1 MAMDTVLT
9 PSEALK
15 ALEDCYDALLE
26 ALPDARQAE
35 DTRGA
40 LSNLFSGHSYHPG
53 LDALMDKY
61 VPLLSDHVAAL
72 ALAVQAQPGP
82 EAQAA
87 TLRGLERLL
96 FYPKPA
102 SPPEEFTL
110 VALEGHGLPLAPLL
124 SPDAQRDLA
133 QRYARQTPPRRMM
146 PNQKKLWK
154 LLAGK

>member
-1 MAMDTVLT
+1 MDTVLP

-15 ALEDCYDALLE
+15 ALENCYDALLE

-61 VPLLSDHVAAL
+61 VPLLADHVAAL
-72 ALAVQAQPGP
+72 AQAVQAQPGP

-87 TLRGLERLL
+87 ALRGLERLL

-110 VALEGHGLPLAPLL
+110 VAFEGYGLPLGPLL
-124 SPDAQRDLA
+124 STEDRLDLA
-133 QRYARQTPPRRMM
+133 QRYSQKTPPRRMM

>member
-1 MAMDTVLT
+1 MDTVLT

-15 ALEDCYDALLE
+15 ALENCYDALLE

-35 DTRGA
+35 DPRGA

-61 VPLLSDHVAAL
+61 VPLLADHVAAL
-72 ALAVQAQPGP
+72 AQAVQAQPGP

-87 TLRGLERLL
+87 ALQGLERLL
-96 FYPKPA
+96 FYPKPS

-110 VALEGHGLPLAPLL
+110 VAFEGSGLPLAPLL
-124 SPDAQRDLA
+124 TPQDKLDLA
-133 QRYARQTPPRRMM
+133 RRYAEKTSPRRMM

>member
-1 MAMDTVLT
+1 MDTVLT

-15 ALEDCYDALLE
+15 ALENCYDALLE

-72 ALAVQAQPGP
+72 ALAVRAQPGP

-87 TLRGLERLL
+87 ALRGLERLL

-110 VALEGHGLPLAPLL
+110 VAFEGNGLSLAPLL
-124 SPDAQRDLA
+124 ADQDRLDLA
-133 QRYARQTPPRRMM
+133 QRYAKKTPPRRMM
-146 PNQKKLWK
+146 PNQKKLWQ

>member
-1 MAMDTVLT
+1 MDAVLT

-15 ALEDCYDALLE
+15 ALEDCYDELLA
-26 ALPDARQAE
+26 ALPDARRAE
-35 DTRGA
+35 DPRGV
-40 LSNLFSGHSYHPG
+40 LSSFFSGHSYHPG
-53 LDALMDKY
+53 LDAILHDYGSRLSGY
-61 VPLLSDHVAAL
+61 VEAL
-72 ALAVQAQPGP
+72 VLAVQSNPGP

-87 TLRGLERLL
+87 ALRGLERLL

-110 VALEGHGLPLAPLL
+110 VAFEGHGLPLAPLL
-124 SPDAQRDLA
+124 APDAQRDLA
-133 QRYARQTPPRRMM
+133 RRYGKKTPPRRMM

>member
-1 MAMDTVLT
+1 MDTVLT

-87 TLRGLERLL
+87 ALRGLERLL

-110 VALEGHGLPLAPLL
+110 VAFEGHGLSLAPLL
-124 SPDAQRDLA
+124 ADQDRLDLA
-133 QRYARQTPPRRMM
+133 QRYAKKAPPRRMM

>member
-1 MAMDTVLT
+1 MDTVLT

-15 ALEDCYDALLE
+15 ALENCYDALLE

-61 VPLLSDHVAAL
+61 VPLLADHVAAL
-72 ALAVQAQPGP
+72 AQAVQAQPGP

-87 TLRGLERLL
+87 ALRGLERLL

-110 VALEGHGLPLAPLL
+110 VAFEGYGLPLGPLL
-124 SPDAQRDLA
+124 STEDRLDLA
-133 QRYARQTPPRRMM
+133 QRYSQKTPPRRMM

>member
-1 MAMDTVLT
+1 MDTVLT

-15 ALEDCYDALLE
+15 ALENCYDALLE

-61 VPLLSDHVAAL
+61 VPLLADHVAAL
-72 ALAVQAQPGP
+72 AQAVQAQPGP

-87 TLRGLERLL
+87 ALRGLERLL

-110 VALEGHGLPLAPLL
+110 VAFEGYGLPLAPLL
-124 SPDAQRDLA
+124 ADEDRLDLA
-133 QRYARQTPPRRMM
+133 QRYAKKTPPRRMM

>member
-1 MAMDTVLT
+1 MDTVLT

-15 ALEDCYDALLE
+15 ALENCYDALLE

-35 DTRGA
+35 DPRGA

-72 ALAVQAQPGP
+72 ALAVRAQPGP

-87 TLRGLERLL
+87 ALRGLERLL

-110 VALEGHGLPLAPLL
+110 VAFEGNGLSLAPLL
-124 SPDAQRDLA
+124 ADQDRLDLA
-133 QRYARQTPPRRMM
+133 QRYAKKTPPRRMM

>member
-1 MAMDTVLT
+1 MDTVLT

-15 ALEDCYDALLE
+15 ALENCYDALLE

-61 VPLLSDHVAAL
+61 VPLLADHVAAL
-72 ALAVQAQPGP
+72 AQAVQAQPGP

-87 TLRGLERLL
+87 ALRGLERLL

-110 VALEGHGLPLAPLL
+110 VAFEGYGLPLGPLL
-124 SPDAQRDLA
+124 STEDRLDLA
-133 QRYARQTPPRRMM
+133 QRYAKKTPPRRMM

>member
-1 MAMDTVLT
+1 MDTVLT

-15 ALEDCYDALLE
+15 ALENCYDALLE

-61 VPLLSDHVAAL
+61 VPLLADHVAAL

-87 TLRGLERLL
+87 ALRGLERLL

-110 VALEGHGLPLAPLL
+110 VAFEGYGLPLGPLL
-124 SPDAQRDLA
+124 SPEDRLDLA
-133 QRYARQTPPRRMM
+133 QRYAKKTPPRRMM

>member
-1 MAMDTVLT
+1 MDTVLT

-15 ALEDCYDALLE
+15 ALENCYDALLE
-26 ALPDARQAE
+26 TLPDARQAE

-61 VPLLSDHVAAL
+61 VPLLADHVAAL
-72 ALAVQAQPGP
+72 AQAVQAQPGP

-87 TLRGLERLL
+87 ALRGLERLL

-110 VALEGHGLPLAPLL
+110 VAFEGYGLPLGPLL
-124 SPDAQRDLA
+124 STEARLDLA
-133 QRYARQTPPRRMM
+133 QRYAKKTPLRRMM

>member
-1 MAMDTVLT
+1 MDTVLT

-15 ALEDCYDALLE
+15 ALENCYDALLE

-61 VPLLSDHVAAL
+61 VPLLADHVEAL
-72 ALAVQAQPGP
+72 AQAVRAQPGP

-87 TLRGLERLL
+87 ALRGLERLL

-110 VALEGHGLPLAPLL
+110 VAFEGYGLPLGPLL
-124 SPDAQRDLA
+124 STEARLDLA
-133 QRYARQTPPRRMM
+133 QRYAKKTPPRRMM

>member
-15 ALEDCYDALLE
+15 ALGASSHAPLV
-26 ALPDARQAE
+26 ALPAPGGPKY
-35 DTRGA
+35 TRGA

-61 VPLLSDHVAAL
+61 VPLLSEHVAAL

-87 TLRGLERLL
+87 ALRGLERLL

>member
-1 MAMDTVLT
+1 MDTVLT

-15 ALEDCYDALLE
+15 ALENCYDALLE

-61 VPLLSDHVAAL
+61 VPLLADHVAAL
-72 ALAVQAQPGP
+72 AQAVQAQPGP

-87 TLRGLERLL
+87 ALRGLERLL

-110 VALEGHGLPLAPLL
+110 VAFEGYGLPLAPLL
-124 SPDAQRDLA
+124 ADQDRLDLA
-133 QRYARQTPPRRMM
+133 QRYAKKTPPRRMM

>member
-1 MAMDTVLT
+1 MDTVLT

-15 ALEDCYDALLE
+15 ALENCYDALLE

-87 TLRGLERLL
+87 ALRGLERLL

-110 VALEGHGLPLAPLL
+110 VAFEGYGLPLGPLL
-124 SPDAQRDLA
+124 STEDRLDLA
-133 QRYARQTPPRRMM
+133 QRYAKKTPPRRMM

>member
-1 MAMDTVLT
+1 MDTVLT

-15 ALEDCYDALLE
+15 ALENCYDALLE

-61 VPLLSDHVAAL
+61 VPLLADHVAAL
-72 ALAVQAQPGP
+72 AQAEQAQPGP

-87 TLRGLERLL
+87 ALRGLERLL

-110 VALEGHGLPLAPLL
+110 VAFEGYGLPLGPLL
-124 SPDAQRDLA
+124 STEARLDLA
-133 QRYARQTPPRRMM
+133 QRYAKKTPPRRMM

>member
-1 MAMDTVLT
+1 MDTVLT

-61 VPLLSDHVAAL
+61 VPLLSEHVAAL
-72 ALAVQAQPGP
+72 ALAAADPSAMVAAGRQSGGAQ
-82 EAQAA
+82 
-87 TLRGLERLL
+87 TD
-96 FYPKPA
+96 YHH
-102 SPPEEFTL
+102 SC
-110 VALEGHGLPLAPLL
+110 HH
-124 SPDAQRDLA
+124 
-133 QRYARQTPPRRMM
+133 
-146 PNQKKLWK
+146 
-154 LLAGK
+154 

>member
-1 MAMDTVLT
+1 MDTVLT

-15 ALEDCYDALLE
+15 ALENCYDALLE

-61 VPLLSDHVAAL
+61 VPLLADHVAAL
-72 ALAVQAQPGP
+72 AQAVQAQPGP

-87 TLRGLERLL
+87 ALRGLERLL

-110 VALEGHGLPLAPLL
+110 VAFEGYGLPLGPLL
-124 SPDAQRDLA
+124 STEARLDLA
-133 QRYARQTPPRRMM
+133 QRYAKKTPPRRMM

>member
-1 MAMDTVLT
+1 MDTVLT

-15 ALEDCYDALLE
+15 ALENCYDALLE

-61 VPLLSDHVAAL
+61 VPLLADHVAAL
-72 ALAVQAQPGP
+72 AQAVQVQPGP

-87 TLRGLERLL
+87 ALRGLERLL
-96 FYPKPA
+96 FYPKPS
-102 SPPEEFTL
+102 SPPEEFTM
-110 VALEGHGLPLAPLL
+110 VAMEGCGLPLAPLL
-124 SPDAQRDLA
+124 APEDRQALA
-133 QRYARQTPPRRMM
+133 QRYAQKTSPRRMM
-146 PNQKKLWK
+146 PNQKKL
-154 LLAGK
+154 LAGK

>member
-1 MAMDTVLT
+1 MDTVLT

-15 ALEDCYDALLE
+15 ALENCYDALLE

-61 VPLLSDHVAAL
+61 VPLLADHVAAL
-72 ALAVQAQPGP
+72 AQAVQVQPGP

-87 TLRGLERLL
+87 ALRGLERLL
-96 FYPKPA
+96 FYPKPS

-110 VALEGHGLPLAPLL
+110 VAFEGYGLPLGPLL
-124 SPDAQRDLA
+124 STEDRLDLA
-133 QRYARQTPPRRMM
+133 QRYAKKTPPRRMM

>member
-1 MAMDTVLT
+1 MDTVLT

-15 ALEDCYDALLE
+15 ALENCYDALLE

-61 VPLLSDHVAAL
+61 VPLLADHVAAL
-72 ALAVQAQPGP
+72 AQAVQVQPGP

-87 TLRGLERLL
+87 ALRGLERLL
-96 FYPKPA
+96 FYPKPS

-110 VALEGHGLPLAPLL
+110 VAFEGYGLPLATLL
-124 SPDAQRDLA
+124 SPEVRLDLA
-133 QRYARQTPPRRMM
+133 QRYSQKTPPRRMM

>member
-1 MAMDTVLT
+1 MDMVLT

-15 ALEDCYDALLE
+15 ALEDCYDELLA

-35 DTRGA
+35 DTRGV
-40 LSNLFSGHSYHPG
+40 LSNIFSGHSYHPG

-61 VPLLSDHVAAL
+61 VPLLSGHVEAL
-72 ALAVQAQPGP
+72 VLAVQAQPGP

-87 TLRGLERLL
+87 ALRGLERLL

-124 SPDAQRDLA
+124 APDAQRDLA
-133 QRYARQTPPRRMM
+133 QRYGKKTPPRRMM

>member
-1 MAMDTVLT
+1 MDTVLT

-15 ALEDCYDALLE
+15 ALENCYDALLE

-61 VPLLSDHVAAL
+61 VPLLADHVAAL
-72 ALAVQAQPGP
+72 AQAVQVQPGP

-87 TLRGLERLL
+87 ALRGLERLL

-110 VALEGHGLPLAPLL
+110 VAFEGYGLPLAPLL
-124 SPDAQRDLA
+124 ADQDRLDLA
-133 QRYARQTPPRRMM
+133 QRYAKKTPPRRMM

>member
-1 MAMDTVLT
+1 MDTVLT

-15 ALEDCYDALLE
+15 ALENCYDALLE

-87 TLRGLERLL
+87 ALRGLERLL
-96 FYPKPA
+96 FYPKPS

-110 VALEGHGLPLAPLL
+110 VAFEGYGLPLAPLL
-124 SPDAQRDLA
+124 SPEARLDLA
-133 QRYARQTPPRRMM
+133 QRYSQKTPPRRMM

>member
-1 MAMDTVLT
+1 MDTVLT

-15 ALEDCYDALLE
+15 ALENCYDALLE

-61 VPLLSDHVAAL
+61 VPLLADHVAAL
-72 ALAVQAQPGP
+72 AQAVQAQPGP

-87 TLRGLERLL
+87 ALQGLERLL

-110 VALEGHGLPLAPLL
+110 VAFEGYGLPLGPLL
-124 SPDAQRDLA
+124 STEDRLDLA
-133 QRYARQTPPRRMM
+133 QRYAKKTPPRRMM

>member
-1 MAMDTVLT
+1 MDTVLT

-15 ALEDCYDALLE
+15 ALENCYDALLE

-35 DTRGA
+35 DPRGA

-87 TLRGLERLL
+87 ALRGLERLL

-110 VALEGHGLPLAPLL
+110 VAFEGNGLSLAPLL
-124 SPDAQRDLA
+124 ADQDRLDLA
-133 QRYARQTPPRRMM
+133 QRYAKKTPPRRMM

>member
-1 MAMDTVLT
+1 MEPVQAAL
-9 PSEALK
+9 EALQTRY
-15 ALEDCYDALLE
+15 AALLE
-26 ALPDARQAE
+26 AVAE
-35 DTRGA
+35 AEAQTDRAGLIA
-40 LSNLFSGHSYHPG
+40 HLFSGHSYHPG

-61 VPLLSDHVAAL
+61 VPLLADHVAAL
-72 ALAVQAQPGP
+72 AQAVPAQPGP

-87 TLRGLERLL
+87 ALRGLERLL

-110 VALEGHGLPLAPLL
+110 VAFEGYGLPLGPLL
-124 SPDAQRDLA
+124 STEARLDLA
-133 QRYARQTPPRRMM
+133 QRYAKKTPPRRMM

>member
-1 MAMDTVLT
+1 MDTVLT

-15 ALEDCYDALLE
+15 ALENCYEALLE

-87 TLRGLERLL
+87 ALRGLERLL

-110 VALEGHGLPLAPLL
+110 VAFEGNGLSLAPLL
-124 SPDAQRDLA
+124 ADQDRLDLA
-133 QRYARQTPPRRMM
+133 QRYAKKTPPRRMM

>member
-1 MAMDTVLT
+1 MDTVLT

-15 ALEDCYDALLE
+15 ALENCYEALLE

-61 VPLLSDHVAAL
+61 VPLLADHVAAL
-72 ALAVQAQPGP
+72 AQAVRAQPGP

-87 TLRGLERLL
+87 ALRGLERLL

-110 VALEGHGLPLAPLL
+110 VAFEGNGLSLAPLL
-124 SPDAQRDLA
+124 APEDRLDLA
-133 QRYARQTPPRRMM
+133 QRYAKKTPPRRMM

>member
-1 MAMDTVLT
+1 MDTVLT

-15 ALEDCYDALLE
+15 ALENCYDALLE

-61 VPLLSDHVAAL
+61 VPLLADHVAAL
-72 ALAVQAQPGP
+72 AQAVQAQPGP

-87 TLRGLERLL
+87 ALRGLERLL

-110 VALEGHGLPLAPLL
+110 VAFEGYGLPLAPLL
-124 SPDAQRDLA
+124 SDQDRLDLA
-133 QRYARQTPPRRMM
+133 QRYAKKTPPRRMM

>member
-1 MAMDTVLT
+1 MDTVLT

-15 ALEDCYDALLE
+15 ALENCYDALLE

-87 TLRGLERLL
+87 ALRGLERLL
-96 FYPKPA
+96 FYPQPA

-110 VALEGHGLPLAPLL
+110 VAFEGNALSLAPLL
-124 SPDAQRDLA
+124 ADQDRLDLA
-133 QRYARQTPPRRMM
+133 QRYAKKTPPRRMM

>member
-1 MAMDTVLT
+1 MDTVLT

-15 ALEDCYDALLE
+15 ALENCYDALLE

-61 VPLLSDHVAAL
+61 VPLLADHVEAL
-72 ALAVQAQPGP
+72 AQAVRAQPGP

-87 TLRGLERLL
+87 ALRGLERLL

-110 VALEGHGLPLAPLL
+110 VAFEGYGLPLGPLL
-124 SPDAQRDLA
+124 STEARRDLA
-133 QRYARQTPPRRMM
+133 QRYAKKTPPRRMM

>member
-1 MAMDTVLT
+1 MDTVLT

-15 ALEDCYDALLE
+15 ALENCYEALLE

-72 ALAVQAQPGP
+72 ALAVRAQPGP

-87 TLRGLERLL
+87 ALRGLERLL

-110 VALEGHGLPLAPLL
+110 VAFEGYGLPLGPLL
-124 SPDAQRDLA
+124 STEARLDLA
-133 QRYARQTPPRRMM
+133 QRYAKKTPPRRMM

>member
-26 ALPDARQAE
+26 ALPDARRAE

-61 VPLLSDHVAAL
+61 VPLLSAHVAAL
-72 ALAVQAQPGP
+72 AQAVQASPGP

-87 TLRGLERLL
+87 ALRGLERLL
-96 FYPKPA
+96 FYPKPS

-124 SPDAQRDLA
+124 SPEARLDLA
-133 QRYARQTPPRRMM
+133 QRYAKQTPPRRMM